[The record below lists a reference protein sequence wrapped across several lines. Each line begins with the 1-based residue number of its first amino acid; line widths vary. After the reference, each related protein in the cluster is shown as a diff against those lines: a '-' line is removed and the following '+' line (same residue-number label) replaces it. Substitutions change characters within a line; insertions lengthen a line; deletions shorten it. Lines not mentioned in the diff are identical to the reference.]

1 MKFVRNVLPRLVLTV
16 AFFSIL
22 FASSAFAAGFTTVD
36 GQRYLKDEKG
46 ENITGWLDEELT
58 PLGSAGD
65 VWKQATYYLQPDGTL
80 AVDKWVQIAVTDPEE
95 TNQNQTYWFYFSSA
109 GKKVHNDGDKNC
121 KERKIGDKYYAFAD
135 DGHMLTGW
143 VDTVGGAET
152 AADMRYYNADGSR
165 QGKGWF
171 RAIPSKQFNE
181 LAHNDEQPGWFYAG
195 DNGKVFHN
203 ALKTINN
210 KKYLF
215 DDGGQMVSGL
225 VFVSF
230 TNGTETELAGVQ
242 SISNGD
248 ELEGIKGSGAGDEKT
263 GLYYFGDEATDG
275 AMKYGH
281 QVLEIDGQPVDLWF
295 KKSGKNA
302 GKGVTGIE
310 AGKYYIDGVIEKA
323 DKDAKYEIRTL
334 DNGKEF
340 LLSSTGAAITSG
352 TKTDG
357 DGNKW
362 RVKNGHVEQV
372 D

>member
-1 MKFVRNVLPRLVLTV
+1 MKFVRNVLPGLVLTV
-16 AFFSIL
+16 VFSIL
-22 FASSAFAAGFTTVD
+22 FATAAFAAGFTTVD

-46 ENITGWLDEELT
+46 ENITGWLDEDLA

-65 VWKQATYYLQPDGTL
+65 GWKQATYYLQPDGAL
-80 AVDKWVQIAVTDPEE
+80 AVDKWLQIEVTDPDE
-95 TNQNQTYWFYFSSA
+95 TNQNQKYWFYFTSA

-143 VDTVGGAET
+143 VDTVGDSET
-152 AADMRYYNADGSR
+152 AADMRYYNEDGSR

-181 LAHNDEQPGWFYAG
+181 LAHNDEQPAWFYAG

-203 ALKTINN
+203 ALKTIGN

-225 VFVSF
+225 VFVQF
-230 TNGTETELAGVQ
+230 TNGTETELSGVQ
-242 SISNGD
+242 SINNGD
-248 ELEGIKGSGAGDEKT
+248 ELEQFRGDTGDDKT

-281 QVLEIDGQPVDLWF
+281 HVIQIDGQPVDFFF

-310 AGKYYIDGVIEKA
+310 GGKYYDGGFIEKA
-323 DKDAKYEIRTL
+323 DKDAKYEVVTL
-334 DNGKEF
+334 ENGKQF
-340 LLSSTGAAITSG
+340 LLSSSGAAITSG
-352 TKTDG
+352 TRTDG
-357 DGNKW
+357 DGVKW
-362 RVKNGHVEQV
+362 RVKNWHVEQV
-372 D
+372 N